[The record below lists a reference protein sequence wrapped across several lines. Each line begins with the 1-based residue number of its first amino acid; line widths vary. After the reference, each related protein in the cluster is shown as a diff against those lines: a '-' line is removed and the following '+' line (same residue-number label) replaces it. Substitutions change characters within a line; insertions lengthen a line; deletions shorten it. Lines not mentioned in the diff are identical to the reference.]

1 MNLAKSF
8 LYGVRLSSINFSNGS
23 VSFLT
28 DAAARED
35 LSSSNTTTPSLYDY
49 DNSGDPFPAKALKE
63 IRISGGNF
71 CKSFDFGHSYFY
83 DDQLLQ
89 GDYGTG
95 ISSVGSV
102 YNLHSDKKR
111 LKLDSVQ
118 ERSCDNTVLK
128 PAHIFEYFEEGE
140 TELLRSAG
148 YSMFDGVHYDF
159 PRKHV
164 EAVFHQVLPLDA
176 PFVMRVTVGKL
187 GNTSIRYDFHIFAD
201 AECTQLALEGSMTVV
216 VVRDGKPA
224 EIPQKLREALS

>member
-1 MNLAKSF
+1 MT
-8 LYGVRLSSINFSNGS
+8 SIE
-23 VSFLT
+23 LT
-28 DAAARED
+28 RRIRWADADAAGR
-35 LSSSNTTTPSLYDY
+35 
-49 DNSGDPFPAKALKE
+49 
-63 IRISGGNF
+63 
-71 CKSFDFGHSYFY
+71 
-83 DDQLLQ
+83 
-89 GDYGTG
+89 
-95 ISSVGSV
+95 
-102 YNLHSDKKR
+102 LHYPR
-111 LKLDSVQ
+111 
-118 ERSCDNTVLK
+118 
-128 PAHIFEYFEEGE
+128 IFEYFEEGE